1 MAIKL
6 PTINWSKINPFKTT
20 VIAVADATGKVAD
33 AAEGIV
39 AISSRKE
46 QATKRHAADMGSDSR
61 LSKAIR
67 PIVLI
72 WAMLFFTVTAILSV
86 YGHKIDPSF
95 QSTINLIL
103 GLAVGFYFPGRTLE
117 KLLKK

>member
-1 MAIKL
+1 MKIDLSKL
-6 PTINWSKINPFKTT
+6 NPFKSTIT
-20 VIAVADATGKVAD
+20 AIAEGAGKVAA

-39 AISSRKE
+39 VAGARQE
-46 QATKRHAADMGSDSR
+46 QTTKRHSSDMLSDSR

-67 PIVLI
+67 PVVLI
-72 WAMLFFTVTAILSV
+72 WAMSLFTAMIILSLF
-86 YGHKIDPSF
+86 GKTIGSDF

-117 KLLKK
+117 KFMRKKK